1 MKKLLYLLLSKPAVI
16 LYMLWIDVNLYF
28 FIHGRKIKLTI
39 LHTLHIAMWIVI
51 FYLIFSEASKPITGS
66 F

>member
-1 MKKLLYLLLSKPAVI
+1 MKKVLYLLLSGPAAI
-16 LYMLWIDVNLYF
+16 LYLFWIDINLFF
-28 FIHGRKIKLTI
+28 FIHGRKIKFTI
-39 LHTLHIAMWIVI
+39 LHMLHIAMWIVI